1 MRDDDRSDSST
12 STVLIVLGVVFGV
25 LLLVVLACGALSFF
39 AIRSASN
46 AIGPA
51 VQAAA
56 EVQQAEG
63 AAQMFLN
70 TLQAGQV
77 DVAYN
82 STTPAF
88 QAKQTLKQF
97 QKFVDQNPLLTKF
110 AEVESDDPNHTAGA
124 ARMTIPYT
132 LSDNKNGVINVTFH
146 LVLGENGQWQVDGLT
161 IP

>member
-1 MRDDDRSDSST
+1 MRDEHDSGST
-12 STVLIVLGVVFGV
+12 NTVLIVIGVVVGA

-39 AIRSASN
+39 AFRAVSN
-46 AIGPA
+46 AAGP
-51 VQAAA
+51 VMQAAV
-56 EVQQAEG
+56 EVQDAEG

-70 TLQAGQV
+70 TLQFGQV

-88 QAKQTLKQF
+88 RAKQTLPEF

-110 AEVESDDPNHTAGA
+110 ADAESDQPNHTPGA
-124 ARMTIPYT
+124 AQMTIPFT
-132 LSDNKNGVINVTFH
+132 LSDNNNGVIKVTFH
-146 LVLGENGQWQVDGLT
+146 LALDANGEWKVDALT